1 MPAVL
6 WYHELVSDSCHF
18 DVRADVTLKTT
29 HRGHGSVLSFVVVEG
44 LTPFGYFLQ
53 IGFKISRMEI
63 CFHKQP

>member
-44 LTPFGYFLQ
+44 
-53 IGFKISRMEI
+53 
-63 CFHKQP
+63 